1 MKCAS
6 VGECL
11 RGRVDAS
18 MGDTSVGSASV
29 GNVCHVCHCGLVAY
43 IESASV
49 GSASVG
55 EVVSVDEGLRGP
67 MPPIASRS
75 LRGPCIHVHRM
86 LSQKRTGGYERE
98 PMPLDGTNRT

>member
-6 VGECL
+6 AGECL

-43 IESASV
+43 IESASM

-67 MPPIASRS
+67 MPPWAMYVTCATVGSW
-75 LRGPCIHVHRM
+75 
-86 LSQKRTGGYERE
+86 RT
-98 PMPLDGTNRT
+98 